1 MKMTR
6 LCKTAKTL
14 MWTVILVG
22 LILSWSY
29 TALANPGLTP
39 SGSGK
44 TGYVDFSNFPSGSA
58 IRQDLVAWQAQGWS
72 GGARCLQLVRAGGYL
87 EVVVDLPE
95 NVSTARLA
103 ITHRSAYAPGCAN
116 SGFAPVSLTI
126 NGSTLTQYY
135 SPPAGVPG
143 SAGFTTDRWDVTGWF
158 VPGSNRVRITTDNLC
173 SVYEV
178 QRFEISITTV
188 ASHLVEDYQMTH
200 DITNDQP
207 TDNVTAFSS
216 SDRWAVCWTKVAS
229 EAIGQRI
236 EWRFYDPSDSLY
248 FKTNR
253 TVDRYNWGYIRIR
266 DWRAA
271 TLQGQWRVDIYIAG
285 RFQVSVPF
293 TIGTIGCSVNAP
305 RMTGVEFPSA
315 IRADGE
321 KTRGY
326 VSFFDPN
333 GDIAAVRF
341 DVVNAVRFT
350 PFSFEPNVNGK
361 TSGPFS
367 FRIWSTMRQTVT
379 LKVTLIDRQGN
390 KSEPYYFSFRAT

>member
-6 LCKTAKTL
+6 LCKTAKAL
-14 MWTVILVG
+14 MWAVVLVG

-29 TALANPGLTP
+29 TALPDPGLTP
-39 SGSGK
+39 SGSGN
-44 TGYVDFSNFPSGSA
+44 TYYVDFSNFPSGSA
-58 IRQDLVAWQAQGWS
+58 IRQGLATWQAQDWS
-72 GGARCLQLVRAGGYL
+72 GGARCLQLVHTGGYL

-116 SGFAPVSLTI
+116 SGFAPVTITI
-126 NGSTLTQYY
+126 NGATLTQYY

-143 SAGFTTDRWDVTGWF
+143 STGFTTDHWDVTGWL
-158 VPGSNRVRITTDNLC
+158 VPGRNRVRITTGTLC

-178 QRFEISITTV
+178 QRLEISITATT
-188 ASHLVEDYQMTH
+188 SRLIEDYQMTH
-200 DITNDQP
+200 DIDDLRPTDSTTVFTPNDQ
-207 TDNVTAFSS
+207 
-216 SDRWAVCWTKVAS
+216 WAVCWTKVTS
-229 EAIGQRI
+229 ETIGRRI
-236 EWRFYDPSDSLY
+236 EFRFYDPLGSLY
-248 FKTNR
+248 FKTDR
-253 TVDRYNWGYIRIR
+253 TADRYNWGYIRVR

-293 TIGTIGCSVNAP
+293 TIGTVGCSVNAP
-305 RMTGVEFPSA
+305 RVTGIEFPSV
-315 IRADGE
+315 ILADGG
-321 KTRGY
+321 KITSY

-333 GDIAAVRF
+333 GDITSVRF

-350 PFSFEPNVNGK
+350 PFSFDPNVSGK
-361 TSGPFS
+361 TSGSFS
-367 FRIWSTMRQTVT
+367 FRIWATMKQTVT

-390 KSEPYYFSFRAT
+390 KSEPYYFGFRAT

>member
-1 MKMTR
+1 
-6 LCKTAKTL
+6 
-14 MWTVILVG
+14 MWTVILIG

-29 TALANPGLTP
+29 TALANPGLVP
-39 SGSGK
+39 YGDSK
-44 TGYVDFSNFPSGSA
+44 TCYVDFSNFPSGSA
-58 IRQDLVAWQAQGWS
+58 VRHDIAAWQAQGWS

-143 SAGFTTDRWDVTGWF
+143 SDGFTADRWDVTSWL
-158 VPGSNRVRITTDNLC
+158 VPGRNRVRITAGNLC

-178 QRFEISITTV
+178 QRLEISITTTTNRLIE
-188 ASHLVEDYQMTH
+188 SYQMTH
-200 DITNDQP
+200 NIDDLRP
-207 TDNVTAFSS
+207 TDSTAVFTPN
-216 SDRWAVCWTKVAS
+216 DRRAICWTKVAS
-229 EAIGQRI
+229 EAIGQQI
-236 EWRFYDPSDSLY
+236 EWRFYDPSGALY
-248 FKTNR
+248 YQGQRCAN
-253 TVDRYNWGYIRIR
+253 RYNWGYIGVANRR
-266 DWRAA
+266 PSN
-271 TLQGQWRVDIYIAG
+271 LPGQWRVDVYVAG

-293 TIGTIGCSVNAP
+293 TIGAIGCSVNAP
-305 RMTGVEFPSA
+305 RVTGIEFPSA

-333 GDIAAVRF
+333 GDITSVRF

-350 PFSFEPNVNGK
+350 PFSFEPNVNGE
-361 TSGPFS
+361 TSGSFS
-367 FRIWSTMRQTVT
+367 FRIWCSTKQTVT
-379 LKVTLIDRQGN
+379 LKVTLYDRQGN

>member
-14 MWTVILVG
+14 MCTVVLVG
-22 LILSWSY
+22 LILSGSY

-39 SGSGK
+39 PVSGK
-44 TGYVDFSNFPSGSA
+44 TCYVDFSDFPSGSA
-58 IRQDLVAWQAQGWS
+58 VRQDLVAWQAQGWS
-72 GGARCLQLVRAGGYL
+72 GGARCLQLVRTGGYL

-103 ITHRSAYAPGCAN
+103 IAHRSAYAPGCAN
-116 SGFAPVSLTI
+116 SGFAPVTITI

-143 SAGFTTDRWDVTGWF
+143 STGFTTDRWDVTGWLT
-158 VPGSNRVRITTDNLC
+158 PGRNRVRITTGTLC

-178 QRFEISITTV
+178 QRLEISITFA
-188 ASHLVEDYQMTH
+188 ASHLIEDYQMTH
-200 DITNDQP
+200 NIDDLRPTDSTTGFTPNDQ
-207 TDNVTAFSS
+207 
-216 SDRWAVCWTKVAS
+216 WAVCWTKVAS
-229 EAIGQRI
+229 EVIGQQI
-236 EWRFYDPSDSLY
+236 EWRFYDPSGVLY
-248 FKTNR
+248 YQGQR
-253 TVDRYNWGYIRIR
+253 RADRYNWGYIRVR

-271 TLQGQWRVDIYIAG
+271 TLPGQWRVDIYIAG

-293 TIGTIGCSVNAP
+293 TIGAIGYSVNAP
-305 RMTGVEFPSA
+305 RVTGVEFPGA

-321 KTRGY
+321 KTTGY

-333 GDIAAVRF
+333 GDITSVRF
-341 DVVNAVRFT
+341 DVVNAARFT
-350 PFSFEPNVNGK
+350 PFSFEPNVSGK
-361 TSGPFS
+361 TSGSFS
-367 FRIWSTMRQTVT
+367 FRIWSTTKQAVT
-379 LKVTLIDRQGN
+379 LKITLYDRQGN

>member
-1 MKMTR
+1 MMR
-6 LCKTAKTL
+6 LCKTAKRL
-14 MWTVILVG
+14 LWAVVLVG
-22 LILSWSY
+22 LILSGSY
-29 TALANPGLTP
+29 TALANPGLVP
-39 SGSGK
+39 DGGSK

-72 GGARCLQLVRAGGYL
+72 GGARCLQLVRTGGYL

-116 SGFAPVSLTI
+116 SGFAPVTITI

-135 SPPAGVPG
+135 SPPAGVPR
-143 SAGFTTDRWDVTGWF
+143 STGFTTDRWDVTGWL
-158 VPGSNRVRITTDNLC
+158 VPGRNRVRITTGTLC

-178 QRFEISITTV
+178 QRLEISITAT
-188 ASHLVEDYQMTH
+188 ASHLIESHQMTH
-200 DITNDQP
+200 NIDDLRPTDSTTVFTSNDQ
-207 TDNVTAFSS
+207 
-216 SDRWAVCWTKVAS
+216 WAVCWTKVTS
-229 EAIGQRI
+229 ETIGRRI
-236 EWRFYDPSDSLY
+236 EFRFYDPLGSLY
-248 FKTNR
+248 FKADR
-253 TVDRYNWGYIRIR
+253 TADRYNWGYIGVANR
-266 DWRAA
+266 RASN
-271 TLQGQWRVDIYIAG
+271 LPGQWRVDIYIAG

-333 GDIAAVRF
+333 GDITSVRF
-341 DVVNAVRFT
+341 DVANAVRFT
-350 PFSFEPNVNGK
+350 PFSFEPNVSGK
-361 TSGPFS
+361 TSGSFS
-367 FRIWSTMRQTVT
+367 FRIWATMKQTIT
-379 LKVTLIDRQGN
+379 LKVTLYDRQGN